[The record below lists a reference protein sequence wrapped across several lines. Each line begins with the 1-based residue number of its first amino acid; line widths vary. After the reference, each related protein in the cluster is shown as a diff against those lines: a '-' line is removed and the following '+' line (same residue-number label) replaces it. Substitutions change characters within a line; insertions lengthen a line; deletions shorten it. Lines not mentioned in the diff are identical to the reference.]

1 MTGRYR
7 EAEAIS
13 GDAIRILRSQLGADN
28 SMVVHA
34 KAHLGDALRG
44 QGRYREA
51 EPLLLAAYKRFETPK
66 PTTASRRRYA
76 LGALVRLYEAEARP
90 DQVARYRDLLT
101 TSLPSKASQNDHSS
115 AAPR

>member
-34 KAHLGDALRG
+34 KAYLGDALRG

-76 LGALVRLYEAEARP
+76 LGALVRLYEARP